1 MRTRQRG
8 EIIFDP
14 SVTSKNHLSEC
25 FRIFTDPDRLIQI
38 PAYRLRAPRTGRNTT
53 HEQVTVFTDGSCTNN
68 GKQNATCGGGIW
80 ISENNPLNKAI
91 SIPGIRHS
99 NQIGEITA
107 VLVAIQSV
115 NPMSP
120 LKIITDSKYT
130 IDGLTTH
137 LKNWEDVGWIDIE
150 NAALFQAT
158 AYHLRRRPAP
168 TIFQWTKGHDG
179 HIGNEQ
185 ADRLA
190 LAGAL
195 RIDTDTINTYV
206 PRNFDIQGAKL
217 TKITQK
223 LAYKAIMNKIHLEY
237 KRTTISLLDVSR
249 FAIQTISSSLE
260 TDAAIWRSCR
270 SKDISKNV
278 QAFLYKMLNAAYRIG
293 DFWAQIPMYEHRA
306 TCSLC
311 PGETETMEHILTQCS
326 GPTRQII
333 WKLAKK
339 LWPSTHRQ
347 WPEPNI
353 GIILGC
359 GLISIPNTQQAG
371 NAPHQKDV
379 ALKKGASRLLKV
391 LISESAHLIWTLRC
405 ERVIR
410 ETTHS
415 EENIEKRWL
424 NIIDHRL
431 QLDRAIANR
440 TRRDRK
446 TTMKVKNTWSDII
459 HDTLHNQPPP
469 DDWVTNQEVLV
480 GIKLPRPSQ
489 TVATR

>member
-1 MRTRQRG
+1 M
-8 EIIFDP
+8 
-14 SVTSKNHLSEC
+14 
-25 FRIFTDPDRLIQI
+25 
-38 PAYRLRAPRTGRNTT
+38 
-53 HEQVTVFTDGSCTNN
+53 
-68 GKQNATCGGGIW
+68 
-80 ISENNPLNKAI
+80 
-91 SIPGIRHS
+91 
-99 NQIGEITA
+99 
-107 VLVAIQSV
+107 
-115 NPMSP
+115 
-120 LKIITDSKYT
+120 KIITDSKYT
-130 IDGLTTH
+130 INGLTTH
-137 LKNWEDVGWIDIE
+137 LKNWEDIGWIGIE
-150 NAALFQAT
+150 NATLFQAT
-158 AYHLRRRPAP
+158 AYHLRRRSAP

-179 HIGNEQ
+179 HTGNEQ

-190 LAGAL
+190 LIGAL
-195 RIDTDTINTYV
+195 REDTDTIDTYV

-223 LAYKAIMNKIHLEY
+223 LAYKAIMNKTHLEY
-237 KRTTISLLDVSR
+237 KKITLSLLDVSR

-278 QAFLYKMLNAAYRIG
+278 QTFIYKTLNAAYRIG

-311 PGETETMEHILTQCS
+311 PGETESMEHILTQCS

-333 WKLAKK
+333 WKLAEK
-339 LWPSTHRQ
+339 LWPSTHRN
-347 WPEPNI
+347 WPTPNI
-353 GIILGC
+353 GTILGC

-371 NAPHQKDV
+371 NAPHHRDT
-379 ALKKGASRLLKV
+379 ALKKGASRLLKI

-410 ETTHS
+410 ETSHL
-415 EENIEKRWL
+415 EGNIEKRWR
-424 NIIDHRL
+424 NIIDRRL
-431 QLDRAIANR
+431 QLDRAIASK

-446 TTMKVKNTWSDII
+446 TIIRVKNTWSDII
-459 HDTLHNQPPP
+459 QDTSNNQHPP

-480 GIKLPRPSQ
+480 GIKLPRPAQ